1 MSVSEEALP
10 SAVLSQGTNISTL
23 PHKEKKSKSNN
34 QGLQRSSVNKT
45 ASVDNDKTT
54 KNKQKNLQ
62 AILARPQST
71 SDSA

>member
-23 PHKEKKSKSNN
+23 PHKEKKSYSNN